1 MKAPLGS
8 LVALVLGIEAGA
20 RLGGANAG
28 ALLLLG
34 ALALLGAWWVAG
46 PARLAIA
53 MVALALLG
61 CGVMQRA
68 LDGLEHHEFDPGA
81 VVDVEGT
88 LVSDPRPQRFRADAL
103 VRVAGADRIVVARAS
118 GADASR
124 LGVLAAGDRVELT
137 GRVTPLPEG
146 SRDRWR
152 HAVVMLDDTEVRW
165 FSAPTGLPALANDV
179 RGVVERGTRPLP
191 PESRALLLGFLLGD
205 TRGIPEDVAD
215 AYRDAGLSH
224 LLAVSGANVAFVL
237 ALVGPGLRR
246 MRLGARTAVALA
258 VIALFAT
265 MTRFEPSVLRASVLA
280 AISVFAVFVGRPQS
294 SLRALVLAVL
304 ALLLVDPFLTRSVG
318 FLLSCAASAG
328 IVIFARPLA
337 QRLRGPRF
345 VREALSVSLAAQLGV
360 TPVLLAVFGSVP
372 LAAPVANLLVAPA
385 AELLGVYGLV
395 ASLVGGLAPPL
406 AAVLQPVDQVLLAW
420 VTGVARVTAALG
432 GSVDLRGLLTL
443 VALATLG
450 RRAVRLVA
458 TRNAP
463 AG

>member
-1 MKAPLGS
+1 MKAPFGALI
-8 LVALVLGIEAGA
+8 ALVLGIEGGA
-20 RLGGANAG
+20 RLGGAPAG
-28 ALLLLG
+28 AALVVG
-34 ALALLGAWWVAG
+34 ALALLGAWCIAG
-46 PARLAIA
+46 RARLAIA
-53 MVALALLG
+53 MAALALLG
-61 CGVMQRA
+61 CGLMQRA
-68 LDGLEHHEFDPGA
+68 LDGLDHHEFEPGE
-81 VVDVEGT
+81 VVEVEGT
-88 LVSDPRPQRFRADAL
+88 LVSDPRPQRFRTDAL
-103 VRVAGADRIVVARAS
+103 IRVAGADRIVVARAN
-118 GADASR
+118 GTDASR

-137 GRVTPLPEG
+137 GRVAPLPPD

-152 HAVVMLDDTEVRW
+152 HAVTMLDDTEVGA
-165 FSAPTGLPALANDV
+165 FTGPRGPVAVANGI
-179 RGVVERGTRPLP
+179 RRVVERGTRPLP

-205 TRGIPEDVAD
+205 TRGIPDDVAD
-215 AYRDAGLSH
+215 AYRDSGLSH

-237 ALVGPGLRR
+237 ALVGPALRR

-258 VIALFAT
+258 VIMLFAT

-280 AISVFAVFVGRPQS
+280 AVSVFAVFVGRPQA
-294 SLRALVLAVL
+294 SLRALMLAVI
-304 ALLLVDPFLTRSVG
+304 ALLLIDPFLTRSVG

-337 QRLRGPRF
+337 QRLRGPAF
-345 VREALSVSLAAQLGV
+345 VREAFSVSFAAQLGV

-385 AELLGVYGLV
+385 AEMLGVYGLV
-395 ASLVGGLAPPL
+395 ASLVGGLVPPL

-420 VTGVARVTAALG
+420 VTTVARATAALG

-458 TRNAP
+458 TRVSP